1 MGKDD
6 KAKTHKLKHKSPA
19 EFFAEHQN
27 IAGFDNPGKSM
38 YTSIRE
44 FVENSLDACEAVPIL
59 PHITVQVEELDEATF
74 NDMRGIDKKQR
85 TNANLYKDT
94 HRAKAAAKRNKSK
107 KGGGEGTSTESTT
120 STRKAKGYYKIV
132 CKDNGIGMAH
142 DEIPRM
148 LGIVL
153 SSTKYGVKQTRGKFG
168 LGAKMALVWSKK
180 STGLPIEVWSA
191 QKGHKKSYCKLDL
204 DIHKNK
210 PNIIVHQQIPN
221 KGRWHGTE
229 ISIVIGGNWS
239 TYRPK
244 VINYLRQLAIIT
256 PYAHFEFNYHNLIDD
271 KKNFDLKF
279 KRRSDMLPRP
289 PHEVKHHPSSIDN
302 LLVETLAHQTNT
314 RDLKNFLSKEFTKI
328 PPKLALKLLAEL
340 KFDSKMSPKQLTKKQ
355 IHVLTTLMLEAQFE
369 DPDGSALSPAGE
381 YNLRLGIM
389 KEMEPDF
396 VSTFSSS
403 CYSHQ
408 GHPFI
413 IEAGVSIGGSKLKKS
428 GLTIFR
434 FANRIPLLFEG
445 GNDVVN
451 QVCNKRIKW
460 GSYKIKLN
468 QDKVGVF
475 TSMVSTKIPFKG
487 TSKEYIGD
495 DNGII
500 NFATKT
506 AIEECCKQLK
516 RKIVRQQ
523 SQQAQA
529 EKRTNIVKYIP
540 DISDSIMTSMRTMAG
555 LDNERLSMM
564 VKSVVL
570 ADANSSDTSKSQAK
584 ELFKKVKD
592 GDVTHKIINH
602 HLENFVNRY
611 LANEQALDYQSEVGR
626 KQKKEKDLWLS
637 TLDIK
642 VNERYGQVKTENF
655 FFELVK

>member
-1 MGKDD
+1 MS
-6 KAKTHKLKHKSPA
+6 THKLKHKSPA

-44 FVENSLDACEAVPIL
+44 FVENSLDACEALPVL
-59 PHITVQVEELDEATF
+59 PHITVTVDELDEATF
-74 NDMRGIDKKQR
+74 NIMRGIDKRKR
-85 TNANLYKDT
+85 TNKNLYKDT
-94 HRAKAAAKRNKSK
+94 QRAKAVAKRKKSGK
-107 KGGGEGTSTESTT
+107 GTSESTD
-120 STRKAKGYYKIV
+120 SSSSRKAKGFYKIV
-132 CKDNGIGMAH
+132 CKDNGIGMKH

-191 QKGHKKSYCKLDL
+191 QKGHKKTYCKLDL

-210 PNIIVHQQIPN
+210 PNIIAHQQIPN

-229 ISIVIGGNWS
+229 ISIVISGNWS

-256 PYAHFEFNYHNLIDD
+256 PYAHLELNYRNLIDD
-271 KKNFDLKF
+271 KKDFHLTF

-289 PHEVKHHPSSIDN
+289 PTEVKHHPSSIDN
-302 LLVETLAHQTNT
+302 LLVETLCHQTST
-314 RDLKNFLSKEFTKI
+314 RDIKNFLSKEFTKI
-328 PPKLALKLLAEL
+328 PPKLALKLIAEL
-340 KFDSKMSPKQLTKKQ
+340 KLDPKMSPKSLTKKQ
-355 IHVLTTLMLEAQFE
+355 IHVLTTLLLEAQFE

-396 VSTFSSS
+396 VSTYSSP

-413 IEAGVSIGGSKLKKS
+413 IEAGVSIGGSKLKKP

-451 QVCNKRIKW
+451 QVCQKRIKW
-460 GSYKIKLN
+460 GTYKIKIN
-468 QDKVGVF
+468 QDKIGVF
-475 TSMVSTKIPFKG
+475 ASMVSTKIPFKG

-495 DNGII
+495 DYGII
-500 NFATKT
+500 NFAVKQS
-506 AIEECCKQLK
+506 IEECCKQLR
-516 RKIVRQQ
+516 RKIIKVQA
-523 SQQAQA
+523 QQAQA
-529 EKRTNIVKYIP
+529 EKRNNIVKYLP
-540 DISDSIMTSMRTMAG
+540 FVTSSVLETMQMIAG
-555 LDNERLSMM
+555 TQNERLDCE
-564 VKSVVL
+564 VKSVLMESQEVGEAVKQKASHAIEQVKEEKITEKVL
-570 ADANSSDTSKSQAK
+570 S
-584 ELFKKVKD
+584 
-592 GDVTHKIINH
+592 HK
-602 HLENFVNRY
+602 LESFINRY
-611 LANEQALDYQSEVGR
+611 LADELALDYQSEVGR
-626 KQKKEKDLWLS
+626 KQGKKIKDLWLS
-637 TLDIK
+637 TLDLEK
-642 VNERYGQVKTENF
+642 HERYGEVKTENF
-655 FFELVK
+655 HFELIK